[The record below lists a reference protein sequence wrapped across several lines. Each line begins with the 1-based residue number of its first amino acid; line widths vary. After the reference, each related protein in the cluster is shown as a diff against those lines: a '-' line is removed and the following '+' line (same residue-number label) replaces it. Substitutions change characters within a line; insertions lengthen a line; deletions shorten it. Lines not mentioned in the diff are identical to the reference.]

1 MGWFQNS
8 RRPTRKLATVQAEPK
23 APAVRPPTGFL
34 SWAMLSRPDGSQ
46 VACMLRRMTATD
58 AMTLVSWPEPT
69 YFDWLGL
76 LEGRASGRQTR
87 AGVSYEKAVRL
98 QVIETFPTAEDPPQ
112 IVGAIALCDR
122 PKDRPDALELAYLER
137 SPLSHLTGF
146 GTAALALSLLDARD
160 KGLAFFLDAL
170 LKSRSNE
177 FYSHQ
182 GLVEVDGTPWPTVTV
197 RMAFPSRD
205 AEQCFLAKVRDLLI
219 IP

>member
-8 RRPTRKLATVQAEPK
+8 RRPARKLATADTEPK
-23 APAVRPPTGFL
+23 AAAVRPPTGFL
-34 SWAMLSRPDGSQ
+34 SWAMLQRSDGSQ

-58 AMTLVSWPEPT
+58 AMTLVNWPETT

-98 QVIETFPTAEDPPQ
+98 QVIETFPTTEDPPH
-112 IVGAIALCDR
+112 IAGAIALCDR

-137 SPLSHLTGF
+137 SPLSDLAGF
-146 GTAALALSLLDARD
+146 GTAALALALLDAHQ

-177 FYSHQ
+177 FYAHH

-197 RMAFPSRD
+197 RMAFPSRG
-205 AEQCFLAKVRDLLI
+205 AEQQFISKVRDLLI